1 MVFLK
6 TIEDEDGNTYYMLD
20 KGAKIYRAD
29 DNKINLSDY
38 KPRFFGYNEEDITS
52 YGSVVYE
59 FKTNKR
65 LKLLALDKNIKS
77 FYDSAPKNIKKI
89 LDKQYGYDGTKVVIR
104 DSNSKKDNELVD
116 YLSKNNFDGYATNLM
131 DKVDGFDGLFHREIV
146 ICQHKNYDTPTN
158 KSQLSPGK
166 IKKLNQEARLLQNNK
181 EQKHTRKKQRR
192 LSSRSPSPSRISLTS
207 KSLFDSPSPSKRL
220 FGGKRKKRRSHK
232 KYRLN

>member
-1 MVFLK
+1 MTTNPQALN
-6 TIEDEDGNTYYMLD
+6 E
-20 KGAKIYRAD
+20 
-29 DNKINLSDY
+29 
-38 KPRFFGYNEEDITS
+38 FFGYNEEDVKS
-52 YGSVVYE
+52 YGSIVYE

-77 FYDSAPKNIKKI
+77 FYDYALLPNNIKEI
-89 LDKQYGYDGTKVVIR
+89 LKNRYGYDGTKAVIR
-104 DSNSKKDNELVD
+104 DSNSKEDNEFVD

-146 ICQHKNYDTPTN
+146 ICQHENYNTPTI

-207 KSLFDSPSPSKRL
+207 RNLFDSPSPKKSPKKLFDGKRRRAKNCKTSKR
-220 FGGKRKKRRSHK
+220 KSKSN
-232 KYRLN
+232 KYKVIFK

>member
-1 MVFLK
+1 M
-6 TIEDEDGNTYYMLD
+6 
-20 KGAKIYRAD
+20 
-29 DNKINLSDY
+29 
-38 KPRFFGYNEEDITS
+38 
-52 YGSVVYE
+52 
-59 FKTNKR
+59 
-65 LKLLALDKNIKS
+65 DKNIKS
-77 FYDSAPKNIKKI
+77 FYDSAPKNIKQI
-89 LDKQYGYDGTKVVIR
+89 LDKQYGYDRTKVVIR
-104 DSNSKKDNELVD
+104 DSNSKKDNEFVD

-146 ICQHKNYDTPTN
+146 ICQHKNYDTPTI

-166 IKKLNQEARLLQNNK
+166 IKKLNQEARLLQHNK

-192 LSSRSPSPSRISLTS
+192 LSSRPPSPSRSPSPSRISLTS